1 MRSCSSKRGSAG
13 RRAPPRGCGSAAS
26 SGGRSYWG
34 GHRVTT
40 PAGPGVK
47 TAQLQAACATHLG
60 RAGVAHPRRRWRG
73 MPARFAPSRDP
84 NPSGPDDPYPAP
96 RHPPDL
102 SHRRRRRRPLRDRPG
117 RQALPRCLRRAAVS
131 CLGHSRR
138 DVVEAIQ
145 AQLDRLPYAHTAFF
159 TNQPSE
165 DLAEHL
171 TSRAPDGLEH
181 IYFVSGGSEANETA
195 LKLARQAAVERGE
208 RQRTQVIARH
218 QSYHGNTLGALGASG
233 NPGRRQLYGPL
244 LADNVH
250 FIDPATPTASRRD
263 GESAADYARRAAD
276 RLEAKLRELGPE
288 NVLAFIA
295 EPVVGATLGAVPA
308 VDGYLKR
315 IREICDR
322 HGVTLILD
330 EVMCG
335 MGRTGTLYACAQD
348 GVTPDLLTC
357 AKGLGAGYQPV
368 GAVLMSRAIYDAI
381 AGGSGAFQHGFTYIG
396 HPTACAGALAVQ
408 RRSSATTCSPTWPG
422 RAPAARRPGGPVRRP
437 SARRRYPGPRA
448 VPRPRAGRRPGD
460 QDAVRSRPE
469 AARPDQV
476 GGVRARTDLLPER
489 RHGRRRARRPRSAGP
504 ALHPGRRAPRG
515 TAWKSCRP
523 RSPTRWTR

>member
-1 MRSCSSKRGSAG
+1 MTRILHRSTRQTYPTAVAGDGPYIIDQDGKRYLDA
-13 RRAPPRGCGSAAS
+13 
-26 SGGRSYWG
+26 SGG
-34 GHRVTT
+34 
-40 PAGPGVK
+40 
-47 TAQLQAACATHLG
+47 
-60 RAGVAHPRRRWRG
+60 
-73 MPARFAPSRDP
+73 
-84 NPSGPDDPYPAP
+84 
-96 RHPPDL
+96 
-102 SHRRRRRRPLRDRPG
+102 
-117 RQALPRCLRRAAVS
+117 AAVS

-165 DLAEHL
+165 ELAEHL
-171 TSRAPDGLEH
+171 TGHAPDGLEH

-208 RQRTQVIARH
+208 SQRTEIVARH

-233 NPGRRQLYGPL
+233 NPGRRALYGPL

-250 FIDPATPTASRRD
+250 FIDPCYAYRHQQA
-263 GESAADYARRAAD
+263 GESDADYALRAAD
-276 RLEAKLRELGPE
+276 QLEAKLQELGGD

-335 MGRTGTLYACAQD
+335 MGRTGTLYACRQD
-348 GVTPDLLTC
+348 GVAPDLLTC

-368 GAVLMSRAIYDAI
+368 GAVLMSGAIYDAI

-408 RRSSATTCSPTWPG
+408 RAIERDDLLANVAEQGDKLRADLTARFGEHPHVGDIRGRGLFVGVELVADRRAKTPFDPGQKLHARIKSAAFQRGLICYPNGGTVDGTRG
-422 RAPAARRPGGPVRRP
+422 DHVLLAPP
-437 SARRRYPGPRA
+437 YILN
-448 VPRPRAGRRPGD
+448 
-460 QDAVRSRPE
+460 DAHREELVEKLE
-469 AARPDQV
+469 AALADALGEV
-476 GGVRARTDLLPER
+476 
-489 RHGRRRARRPRSAGP
+489 AG
-504 ALHPGRRAPRG
+504 AA
-515 TAWKSCRP
+515 A
-523 RSPTRWTR
+523 

>member
-1 MRSCSSKRGSAG
+1 MTRILHRATRQTYPTAVAGDGPYVIDRDGKRYLDA
-13 RRAPPRGCGSAAS
+13 
-26 SGGRSYWG
+26 SGG
-34 GHRVTT
+34 
-40 PAGPGVK
+40 
-47 TAQLQAACATHLG
+47 
-60 RAGVAHPRRRWRG
+60 
-73 MPARFAPSRDP
+73 
-84 NPSGPDDPYPAP
+84 
-96 RHPPDL
+96 
-102 SHRRRRRRPLRDRPG
+102 
-117 RQALPRCLRRAAVS
+117 AAVS

-208 RQRTQVIARH
+208 RQRTEVIARH
-218 QSYHGNTLGALGASG
+218 QSYHGNTLGALSASG

-250 FIDPATPTASRRD
+250 FIDPCYAYRYQGD

-315 IREICDR
+315 VREICDR

-368 GAVLMSRAIYDAI
+368 GAVLISRAIYDAI
-381 AGGSGAFQHGFTYIG
+381 AGGSGVFQHGFTYIG

-408 RRSSATTCSPTWPG
+408 QAIERDDLLANVAAQG
-422 RAPAARRPGGPVRRP
+422 AQLHADLAARFDGHPHVGDIRGRGLFLGLELVADRATKTPFDPAQKLHARIKSAAFARGLICYPNGGTVDGVRGDHVLLAPPYILEDAHRAELVDKL
-437 SARRRYPGPRA
+437 SAA
-448 VPRPRAGRRPGD
+448 IA
-460 QDAVRSRPE
+460 DAL
-469 AARPDQV
+469 DQV
-476 GGVRARTDLLPER
+476 MGAR
-489 RHGRRRARRPRSAGP
+489 
-504 ALHPGRRAPRG
+504 
-515 TAWKSCRP
+515 
-523 RSPTRWTR
+523 

>member
-1 MRSCSSKRGSAG
+1 MTRILHRSTRQAYPTAVAGDGPYIIDQDGKRYLDA
-13 RRAPPRGCGSAAS
+13 
-26 SGGRSYWG
+26 SGG
-34 GHRVTT
+34 
-40 PAGPGVK
+40 
-47 TAQLQAACATHLG
+47 
-60 RAGVAHPRRRWRG
+60 
-73 MPARFAPSRDP
+73 
-84 NPSGPDDPYPAP
+84 
-96 RHPPDL
+96 
-102 SHRRRRRRPLRDRPG
+102 
-117 RQALPRCLRRAAVS
+117 AAVS

-165 DLAEHL
+165 ELAERLIGH
-171 TSRAPDGLEH
+171 APDGLAH

-208 RQRTQVIARH
+208 RQRTQIVARH

-233 NPGRRQLYGPL
+233 NPGRRALYGPL

-250 FIDPATPTASRRD
+250 FIDPCYAYRHQGA
-263 GESAADYARRAAD
+263 GESDAEYARRAAD
-276 RLEAKLRELGPE
+276 QLEAKLLELGPD

-335 MGRTGTLYACAQD
+335 MGRTGTLYACRQD
-348 GVTPDLLTC
+348 GVAPDLLTC

-368 GAVLMSRAIYDAI
+368 GAVLMSEAIYDAI
-381 AGGSGAFQHGFTYIG
+381 AAGSGAFQHGFTYIG

-408 RRSSATTCSPTWPG
+408 RAIERDDLLANVAGQGEKLRADLTAHFGDHPHVGDIRGRGLFVGVELVAERASKTPFDPAQKLNARIKSAAFQRGLICY
-422 RAPAARRPGGPVRRP
+422 PGGGTVDGSR
-437 SARRRYPGPRA
+437 
-448 VPRPRAGRRPGD
+448 GD
-460 QDAVRSRPE
+460 HVLLAPPYILDDAHRGELVE
-469 AARPDQV
+469 KLAAALADALDEV
-476 GGVRARTDLLPER
+476 
-489 RHGRRRARRPRSAGP
+489 HGAA
-504 ALHPGRRAPRG
+504 A
-515 TAWKSCRP
+515 
-523 RSPTRWTR
+523 